1 MPLFNP
7 TKRAQ
12 LAHVSNLISM
22 ARLDGQLTQNEHDYI
37 LLVAKE
43 FGLTQAEL
51 DQCFKDSDNLVI
63 EIPKSDDDKV
73 DYMKNLVSM
82 MFSDGVIDKQKRSL
96 AEHICEKFGYDG
108 KQAVDIIY
116 DDLMKEIRESE
127 PEGTADNGEMTEEEF
142 RKELNIRLNK
152 AAQCLMDNDISGAFD
167 QLFYAALADET
178 ARRLFLR
185 IVRGVY
191 PMYML
196 TDKQVA
202 EMKKL
207 SDEGYAIAKYALG
220 RYHQLIQPDEDSMKQ
235 AYDLFVA
242 AADKGIGDAIFALS
256 LFYRDG
262 RVKQTNNQ
270 KHVSLLGQVDNQ
282 TYLKLREDAIEK
294 GSVKAFYQK
303 AKDILYGLNGYEADP
318 KYILDFVSNIL
329 KDATGDDEKDIFEF
343 EPEYYDLLGRAYQEL
358 GDIEKAE
365 DAYIQAI
372 SLGFYESIS
381 SLILMMCYDEEGNLT
396 EKEMFD
402 KYVEIGI
409 QHNDAFCYTLR
420 GDVTKDE
427 YDKLSKREQIRKT
440 EQIKADL
447 EKGYQ
452 LGDNIAPWIMGKN
465 YYFGNFGFEEN
476 DEEAWDWFN
485 LGAAY
490 FSSNCYSMMAT
501 MIDEGHC
508 PVAADENFRA
518 FCLLCAYRNGDD
530 SRLED
535 VIEAY
540 QNGQLDD
547 FKDEIEKYYLPLY
560 ENIAPAEEDEEN
572 DGQSDGGLID
582 EGIPLI
588 AIVHTD
594 ATADIIEF
602 DVDNWSE
609 MADFIGADRL
619 HALRVQPLFEI
630 GHKAGYEEKVTGWTD
645 KNGQQK
651 RLPINNVGQKISR
664 EPIAGDIILTLED
677 DDHNPMSFYDI
688 NALRR
693 VLEALGATIENI
705 CLDDDNYDDD
715 GRFDAWS

>member
-1 MPLFNP
+1 MAFFNP

-22 ARLDGQLTQNEHDYI
+22 ARLDGKLTQNEHDYI
-37 LLVAKE
+37 LLIAKE
-43 FGLTQAEL
+43 FGLTQTEL
-51 DQCFKDSDNLVI
+51 DQCYKDSDNLVI

-73 DYMKNLVSM
+73 EYMKNLVSM
-82 MFSDGVIDKQKRSL
+82 MLSDGVIDKQKRSL

-116 DDLMKEIRESE
+116 NELMQEVRGSQPDDTTEGGSEI
-127 PEGTADNGEMTEEEF
+127 TEEEYQE
-142 RKELNIRLNK
+142 ELHRRIEK
-152 AAQCLMDNDISGAFD
+152 GAKCLMENDMSGAFD
-167 QLFYAALADET
+167 QLLYPALADET

-185 IVRGVY
+185 IPRNVY
-191 PMYML
+191 PIFML
-196 TDKQVA
+196 TDEQVA

-207 SDEGYAIAKYALG
+207 SDEGYSIAKYALG
-220 RYHQLIQPDEDSMKQ
+220 RYHQLVQPDEDSMKQ
-235 AYDLFVA
+235 AYNLFVDA
-242 AADKGIGDAIFALS
+242 ANKGIGEAVFALS

-262 RVKQTNNQ
+262 RVKQDNNQ
-270 KHVSLLGQVDNQ
+270 NRVSLFGQVDNQ
-282 TYLKLREDAIEK
+282 KYLSLRDEAIEK

-318 KYILDFVSNIL
+318 KYLLDFVTDIL
-329 KDATGDDEKDIFEF
+329 KDATGDDEKDIFEI

-372 SLGFYESIS
+372 SLGFYESMS
-381 SLILMMCYDEEGNLT
+381 NLIMMMCYDEEGNLT
-396 EKEMFD
+396 EKEVLE

-409 QHNDAFCYTLR
+409 QHNDAFCYTMR
-420 GDVTKDE
+420 GDITEEE
-427 YDKLSKREQIRKT
+427 YDRLNTRNQAKKT

-452 LGDNIAPWIMGKN
+452 LGDNIAPWVMGKN

-476 DEEAWDWFN
+476 DEEAWKWFN
-485 LGAAY
+485 LGAVY
-490 FSSNCYSMMAT
+490 SSPNCYSMMAT

-508 PVAADENFRA
+508 PVEVPESFRPY
-518 FCLLCAYRNGDD
+518 CLLCAYRHGDD

-560 ENIAPAEEDEEN
+560 ENIAPAEED
-572 DGQSDGGLID
+572 DGQPDGDLID
-582 EGIPLI
+582 EGVPLI
-588 AIVHTD
+588 AIIHPD

-602 DVDNWSE
+602 DVYEWDE
-609 MADFIGADRL
+609 LPAFIGADHL
-619 HALRVQPLFEI
+619 DALRMPGLYDI
-630 GHKAGYEEKVTGWTD
+630 GHKAGYEENVTGWLD
-645 KNGQQK
+645 SKGLMK
-651 RLPINNVGQKISR
+651 GLPQNAIGRKVYPG
-664 EPIAGDIILTLED
+664 PVAGDMILTLED
-677 DDHNPMSFYDI
+677 ASYKPMSFYDI

-693 VLEALGATIENI
+693 VIEALGATVENV
-705 CLDDDNYDDD
+705 CLDDGPDDD
-715 GRFDAWS
+715 GRFDAWV

>member
-152 AAQCLMDNDISGAFD
+152 AAQCLMDNDMSGAFD

-220 RYHQLIQPDEDSMKQ
+220 RYHQLVQPDEDSMKR

-242 AADKGIGDAIFALS
+242 AAEKGIGDAIFALS

-262 RVKQTNNQ
+262 RVKQANNQ
-270 KHVSLLGQVDNQ
+270 KYVSLLGQVDNQ

-303 AKDILYGLNGYEADP
+303 AKDIMYGLNDYEADP
-318 KYILDFVSNIL
+318 KYILNFVSNIL

-372 SLGFYESIS
+372 SFGFYESIS
-381 SLILMMCYDEEGNLT
+381 SLILMMCYDEKGNLT

-420 GDVTKDE
+420 GDITKEE
-427 YDKLSKREQIRKT
+427 YDKLSKREQVRKT

-490 FSSNCYSMMAT
+490 FSSNCYSMMVT
-501 MIDEGHC
+501 MIDEGRC

-518 FCLLCAYRNGDD
+518 FCLLCAYRNGEE

-547 FKDEIEKYYLPLY
+547 FKEEIEKYYLPLY
-560 ENIAPAEEDEEN
+560 ENIAPAEED
-572 DGQSDGGLID
+572 DGQSDGDLID
-582 EGIPLI
+582 EGVPLI
-588 AIVHTD
+588 AIIHPD

-602 DVDNWSE
+602 DVCEWDE
-609 MADFIGADRL
+609 LPAFIGADHL
-619 HALRVQPLFEI
+619 DALRMPGLYEI
-630 GHKAGYEEKVTGWTD
+630 GHQAGYEENVTGWLD
-645 KNGQQK
+645 SKGLMK
-651 RLPINNVGQKISR
+651 GLPQNAIGRKVYPG
-664 EPIAGDIILTLED
+664 PVAGDMILTLED
-677 DDHNPMSFYDI
+677 ASYKPMSFYDI

-693 VLEALGATIENI
+693 VIEALGATVENV
-705 CLDDDNYDDD
+705 CLDDGPDDD
-715 GRFDAWS
+715 GRFDAWA

>member
-1 MPLFNP
+1 MALFNP

-12 LAHVSNLISM
+12 LAHVANLISM

-63 EIPKSDDDKV
+63 EIPKSDEDKV

-152 AAQCLMDNDISGAFD
+152 AAQCLMDNDMSGAFD

-220 RYHQLIQPDEDSMKQ
+220 RYHQLVQPDEDSMKQ

-256 LFYRDG
+256 LFFRDG
-262 RVKQTNNQ
+262 RIKQTNNQ

-318 KYILDFVSNIL
+318 KYLLDFVSNIL
-329 KDATGDDEKDIFEF
+329 KDATGDDEKDIFEI

-372 SLGFYESIS
+372 SLGYYESMS
-381 SLILMMCYDEEGNLT
+381 NLIMMMCYDEEGNLT
-396 EKEMFD
+396 EKEMFV
-402 KYVEIGI
+402 KYVGIGI

-420 GDVTKDE
+420 GDITKDE

-476 DEEAWDWFN
+476 DEEAWKWFN

-518 FCLLCAYRNGDD
+518 FCLLCAYRNGDE

-560 ENIAPAEEDEEN
+560 ENIAPAEED
-572 DGQSDGGLID
+572 DGQPDGDLID

-588 AIVHTD
+588 AIIHPD

-602 DVDNWSE
+602 DVYEWDE
-609 MADFIGADRL
+609 IPAFIGADHL
-619 HALRVQPLFEI
+619 DALRMPGLYDI
-630 GHKAGYEEKVTGWTD
+630 GHKAGYEENVTGWLD
-645 KNGQQK
+645 SKGLMK
-651 RLPINNVGQKISR
+651 GLPQNAIGRKVYPG
-664 EPIAGDIILTLED
+664 PVAGDMILTLED
-677 DDHNPMSFYDI
+677 ASYKPMSFYDI

-693 VLEALGATIENI
+693 VIEALGATIANI